1 MRCIYTLGKF
11 KNSKFYKKLAQIRR
25 PVKEKN
31 PVRKDNTKK
40 VAFLV
45 WLLIL
50 GMFFIAFLSVY
61 LSLNTRSA
69 LNDTDR
75 TLSNL
80 NKNQNKEDIPINEAD
95 EFLSGFVSTYMNI
108 KNNDEYLE
116 ERKEELQKYLVKNG
130 TMDGD
135 FSSIYDLGDIK
146 GDRILKSYNL
156 LSYDEK
162 NDIFKYKVEYDSV
175 YEEKKDEEIES
186 EVLVLNIPVVYESGK
201 FNVSAVPYFERMPE
215 LTGSIE
221 VESDDID
228 LDEYTGKERD
238 KIEEFMNSFF
248 EKYATE
254 SEDELSYLMENPT
267 SLDGAFELKDL
278 KDINI
283 YKDNESFVV
292 TCIVA
297 FEDELSGIVQ
307 NENVKLSIVKDGE
320 NYYIENF
327 EHY

>member
-1 MRCIYTLGKF
+1 MGKF

>member
-1 MRCIYTLGKF
+1 
-11 KNSKFYKKLAQIRR
+11 YKKLAQIRR

-146 GDRILKSYNL
+146 GGRILKSYNL

-254 SEDELSYLMENPT
+254 SE
-267 SLDGAFELKDL
+267 
-278 KDINI
+278 
-283 YKDNESFVV
+283 
-292 TCIVA
+292 
-297 FEDELSGIVQ
+297 
-307 NENVKLSIVKDGE
+307 
-320 NYYIENF
+320 
-327 EHY
+327 